1 MIESI
6 FTYSLRSSLVLAMLY
21 VPYMLMLRQ
30 ESFFRL
36 NRMVLLLILLLS
48 LTLPMLDVHSL
59 AWEGF
64 APVQTVL
71 RPASSENG
79 ASVHAILLPEVAVR
93 ATGDTSSAFGSRH
106 YVSVSYVVMM
116 LAVFLWRVYQVVQ
129 MRVVMRRGSLWQQT
143 RDGVRIYCHADEV
156 SPYSWMNSV
165 VISERDYREN
175 GREILLHEMAHV
187 RARHSWDLLVL
198 ALVQT
203 LQWWN
208 PLVYI
213 LGGSMRDV
221 HEYQADESVLRHGV
235 SAREYQLLL
244 IKKVVGSSSYAFAN
258 NFDHSLIIKRITMM
272 QKSKSAKWM
281 YGKALYILPMATL
294 ALSAFASVQSV
305 TSTDSVAMG
314 KVTKKMPVATSKSV
328 KINGATIKN
337 FSLATDSLVVYE
349 VDGRKLSADEFAKL
363 SVSDVKSVTVL
374 RGAKAAPDGTRI
386 IIATANG
393 KADDAVYEADSTSRI
408 AWAKVSFCATPSHLP
423 QFPGGET
430 AMQEFIRNTVRYP
443 AEAMSAGVQG
453 RVAVEFFVKDDGS
466 IGTVGLIRPV
476 SFAGCRPKG
485 DAALCD
491 VAVADYV
498 EKCLSQGKTLSA
510 EEEAAYRA
518 GVEAILNE
526 AVRVVSKMP
535 DWTPG
540 YVDKEKT
547 KPCNTRFVLPVSFR
561 LE

>member
-36 NRMVLLLILLLS
+36 NRMMLLLILLLS

-71 RPASSENG
+71 RPALSENG

-116 LAVFLWRVYQVVQ
+116 LSVFLWHVYQVVQ

-156 SPYSWMNSV
+156 SPYSWMNRV
-165 VISERDYREN
+165 VISEQDYREN

-235 SAREYQLLL
+235 SAKEYQLLL

-272 QKSKSAKWM
+272 QKSKSSKWM

-305 TSTDSVAMG
+305 TSSDSVAMG

-408 AWAKVSFCATPSHLP
+408 AWAKVSFCETPSHLP

-498 EKCLSQGKTLSA
+498 EKCLSQGKKLSA

>member
-36 NRMVLLLILLLS
+36 NRMMLLLILLLS

-71 RPASSENG
+71 RPALSENG

-116 LAVFLWRVYQVVQ
+116 LSVFLWHVYQVVQ

-156 SPYSWMNSV
+156 SPYSWMNRV
-165 VISERDYREN
+165 VISEQDYREN
-175 GREILLHEMAHV
+175 GREILLHEMSHV

-235 SAREYQLLL
+235 SAKEYQLLL
-244 IKKVVGSSSYAFAN
+244 IKKVVGFSSYA
-258 NFDHSLIIKRITMM
+258 
-272 QKSKSAKWM
+272 
-281 YGKALYILPMATL
+281 LPT
-294 ALSAFASVQSV
+294 
-305 TSTDSVAMG
+305 TSTIV
-314 KVTKKMPVATSKSV
+314 
-328 KINGATIKN
+328 
-337 FSLATDSLVVYE
+337 
-349 VDGRKLSADEFAKL
+349 
-363 SVSDVKSVTVL
+363 
-374 RGAKAAPDGTRI
+374 
-386 IIATANG
+386 
-393 KADDAVYEADSTSRI
+393 
-408 AWAKVSFCATPSHLP
+408 
-423 QFPGGET
+423 
-430 AMQEFIRNTVRYP
+430 
-443 AEAMSAGVQG
+443 
-453 RVAVEFFVKDDGS
+453 
-466 IGTVGLIRPV
+466 
-476 SFAGCRPKG
+476 
-485 DAALCD
+485 
-491 VAVADYV
+491 
-498 EKCLSQGKTLSA
+498 
-510 EEEAAYRA
+510 
-518 GVEAILNE
+518 
-526 AVRVVSKMP
+526 
-535 DWTPG
+535 
-540 YVDKEKT
+540 
-547 KPCNTRFVLPVSFR
+547 
-561 LE
+561 

>member
-116 LAVFLWRVYQVVQ
+116 LAVFLWHVYQVVQ

-466 IGTVGLIRPV
+466 IGTVGLIRPIRFD
-476 SFAGCRPKG
+476 SCRPKG

-498 EKCLSQGKTLSA
+498 EKCLSQGKKLSA

-547 KPCNTRFVLPVSFR
+547 KPCNTRFILPVSFR

>member
-36 NRMVLLLILLLS
+36 NRMMLLLILLLS

-71 RPASSENG
+71 RPALSENG

-116 LAVFLWRVYQVVQ
+116 LSVFLWHVYQVVQ

-156 SPYSWMNSV
+156 SPYSWMNRV
-165 VISERDYREN
+165 VISEQDYREN
-175 GREILLHEMAHV
+175 GREILLHEMSHV

-235 SAREYQLLL
+235 SAKEYQLLL

-272 QKSKSAKWM
+272 QKSKSSKWM

-305 TSTDSVAMG
+305 TSSDSVAMG

-408 AWAKVSFCATPSHLP
+408 AWAKVSFCETPSHLS

-498 EKCLSQGKTLSA
+498 EKCLSQGKKLSA